1 MNHWKQTGTLIAGI
15 IGLLVGVYTPE
26 IAEQT
31 SLLGEIFV
39 RLLKMMIVPIV
50 SVSVFLAVAQ
60 RQLLDLSKIGSKTFK
75 YYLFTSTCACL
86 TGLVAA
92 MFLNTGELA
101 TPENIKASKLS
112 ALSFGAFVKSFISQ
126 NPFAALA
133 EGKVVQIVLLAL
145 FLGAAATTLPYKT
158 KKPLLDVTHAIDEIV
173 SKGIDWILL
182 FMPFGVCSLI
192 ATTVAKTDFSIFT
205 GLQSFFILTSAAVIF
220 HLCITLPTIA
230 WVWGRFNAFKLYGQV
245 YEALLTALSSAS
257 SSATL
262 PVSRRVLEENSGV
275 KPETTSFV
283 LPLGATLNMDGSA
296 LYQALV
302 VILLSK
308 FANIDLSIAQMF
320 TVFIFV
326 MISSAGSAGIP
337 SGGMLMV
344 GAILEMIGIPLHYLG
359 IYVLVDRFWD
369 YIITV
374 VNVAGDL
381 VGTKIIDLSL
391 DKQSS

>member
-220 HLCITLPTIA
+220 P
-230 WVWGRFNAFKLYGQV
+230 
-245 YEALLTALSSAS
+245 SAS